1 MVAGAL
7 FGAPLYFCAMEAV
20 LREQLEDRICR
31 LTLNRPEKRNALN
44 PALVAALTDRIT
56 YHMQADETRV
66 IVLEGA
72 GEAFCAGADLAY
84 LQQIRHNSREE
95 NVADSMRLK
104 ALYALILRGP
114 KPVIAAVH
122 GPALA
127 GGCGLANA
135 CDFCFATPEASFGYT
150 ETKIGFIP
158 ALVSVF
164 LQRKINGQAARELLL
179 SGRILSA
186 TEARQLGMLTD
197 VFDAGSLITEVLR
210 FATRLAAHNSGEA
223 IALTKRLLWESSG
236 LSLDA
241 GMNHA
246 AGMNAEARSSAD
258 CIRGIDAFLNKEKI
272 SW

>member
-1 MVAGAL
+1 
-7 FGAPLYFCAMEAV
+7 MEAV
-20 LREQLEDRICR
+20 LREALEDRICR

-44 PALVAALTDRIT
+44 PALVAALTERIT
-56 YHMQADETRV
+56 HHMHDSGTRV
-66 IVLEGA
+66 IVLDGA

-84 LQQIRHNSREE
+84 LQEIRHNSREE
-95 NVADSMRLK
+95 NTADSLRLK
-104 ALYALILRGP
+104 ALYELILRGE

-135 CDFCFATPEASFGYT
+135 CDFCFAAPGASFGYT

-164 LQRKINGQAARELLL
+164 LQRKINGQQARELLL
-179 SGRILSA
+179 SGRILQA
-186 TEARQLGMLTD
+186 AEAQQMGMVTRIFPSETLQEE
-197 VFDAGSLITEVLR
+197 AMQ
-210 FATRLAAHNSGEA
+210 FAIKLAAQNSGQA

-236 LSLDA
+236 LSINE
-241 GMNHA
+241 GMNLA

>member
-1 MVAGAL
+1 
-7 FGAPLYFCAMEAV
+7 MEAV
-20 LREQLEDRICR
+20 LREEIENRICR
-31 LTLNRPEKRNALN
+31 LTLHRPEKRNALN
-44 PALVAALTDRIT
+44 PALVAGLTERIA
-56 YHMQADETRV
+56 YHMRDSGTRV

-84 LQQIRHNSREE
+84 LQEIRHNSREE
-95 NVADSMRLK
+95 NIADSMRLK
-104 ALYALILRGP
+104 ALYQLILSGP

-135 CDFCFATPEASFGYT
+135 CDFCFATPAASFGYT

-164 LQRKINGQAARELLL
+164 LQRKINGQQARELLL
-179 SGRILSA
+179 SGRILNA
-186 TEARQLGMLTD
+186 NEARELGMVSRIFEAENFMD
-197 VFDAGSLITEVLR
+197 EVLK
-210 FATRLAAHNSGEA
+210 FAGKLAAQNSGDA
-223 IALTKRLLWESSG
+223 IALTKKLLWESSG
-236 LSLDA
+236 LSMDE
-241 GMNHA
+241 GMNLA
-246 AGMNAEARSSAD
+246 AAMNTEARSSAD

>member
-1 MVAGAL
+1 
-7 FGAPLYFCAMEAV
+7 MEAV
-20 LREQLEDRICR
+20 LREEIENRICR
-31 LTLNRPEKRNALN
+31 LTLQRPEKRNALN
-44 PALVAALTDRIT
+44 PALVAELTARIA
-56 YHMQADETRV
+56 YHMQEADTRV

-84 LQQIRHNSREE
+84 LQEIRHNSREE
-95 NVADSMRLK
+95 NIADSMRLK
-104 ALYALILRGP
+104 ALYELILSGP

-135 CDFCFATPEASFGYT
+135 CDFCFATPAASFGYT

-164 LQRKINGQAARELLL
+164 LQRKINGQQARELLL
-179 SGRILSA
+179 SGRILNANEARELGMVSRI
-186 TEARQLGMLTD
+186 TEAGNLMD
-197 VFDAGSLITEVLR
+197 EVLQ
-210 FATRLAAHNSGEA
+210 FAGKLAAQNSGEA
-223 IALTKRLLWESSG
+223 IALTKRLLWQSSG
-236 LSLDA
+236 LSIDE
-241 GMNHA
+241 GMNLA
-246 AGMNAEARSSAD
+246 AAMNAEARSSAD

>member
-1 MVAGAL
+1 
-7 FGAPLYFCAMEAV
+7 MEAV
-20 LREQLEDRICR
+20 LREEIENRICR
-31 LTLNRPEKRNALN
+31 LTLQRPEKRNALN
-44 PALVAALTDRIT
+44 PALVAGLTERIA
-56 YHMQADETRV
+56 YHMQEAGTRV

-84 LQQIRHNSREE
+84 LQEIRHNSREE
-95 NVADSMRLK
+95 NIADSMRLK
-104 ALYALILRGP
+104 ALYQLILSGP

-135 CDFCFATPEASFGYT
+135 CDFCFATPAASFGYT

-164 LQRKINGQAARELLL
+164 LQRKINGQQARELLL
-179 SGRILSA
+179 SGRILNA
-186 TEARQLGMLTD
+186 NEARELGMVSRIFEAENFMD
-197 VFDAGSLITEVLR
+197 EVLK
-210 FATRLAAHNSGEA
+210 FAGKLAAQNSGDA
-223 IALTKRLLWESSG
+223 IALTKKLLWESSG
-236 LSLDA
+236 LSMDE
-241 GMNHA
+241 GMNLA
-246 AGMNAEARSSAD
+246 AAMNAEARSSAD

>member
-1 MVAGAL
+1 
-7 FGAPLYFCAMEAV
+7 MEAV
-20 LREQLEDRICR
+20 LREEIENRICR
-31 LTLNRPEKRNALN
+31 LTLHRPEKRNALN
-44 PALVAALTDRIT
+44 PALVAALTERIA
-56 YHMQADETRV
+56 YHMRDSGTRV

-84 LQQIRHNSREE
+84 LQEIRHNSREE
-95 NVADSMRLK
+95 NIADSMRLK
-104 ALYALILRGP
+104 ALYELILSGP

-135 CDFCFATPEASFGYT
+135 CDFCFATPDASFGYT

-164 LQRKINGQAARELLL
+164 LQRKINGQQARELLL
-179 SGRILSA
+179 SGRILNPN
-186 TEARQLGMLTD
+186 EARELGMVSRIFEAENFMD
-197 VFDAGSLITEVLR
+197 EVMQFAGK
-210 FATRLAAHNSGEA
+210 LAAQNSGEA

-236 LSLDA
+236 LSMDE
-241 GMNHA
+241 GMNLA
-246 AGMNAEARSSAD
+246 AAMNAEARSSTD

>member
-1 MVAGAL
+1 
-7 FGAPLYFCAMEAV
+7 MEAV
-20 LREQLEDRICR
+20 LREQSENRISR
-31 LTLNRPEKRNALN
+31 LTLHRPEKRNALN
-44 PALVAALTDRIT
+44 PALVAELTARIA
-56 YHMQADETRV
+56 YHMQDADTRV

-84 LQQIRHNSREE
+84 LQEIRYNSREE
-95 NVADSMRLK
+95 NIADSMRLK
-104 ALYALILRGP
+104 ALYELILSGP

-135 CDFCFATPEASFGYT
+135 CDFCFATPGASFGYT
-150 ETKIGFIP
+150 ETRIGFIP

-164 LQRKINGQAARELLL
+164 LQRKINGQQARELLL
-179 SGRILSA
+179 SGRILNA
-186 TEARQLGMLTD
+186 EEARGIGMVSRITKAENLMD
-197 VFDAGSLITEVLR
+197 EVMQFAGK
-210 FATRLAAHNSGEA
+210 LAAQNSGEA
-223 IALTKRLLWESSG
+223 IALTKRLLWQSSG
-236 LSLDA
+236 LSIDE
-241 GMNHA
+241 GMNLA

>member
-1 MVAGAL
+1 
-7 FGAPLYFCAMEAV
+7 MEAV
-20 LREQLEDRICR
+20 LRETVTDRICR

-44 PALVAALTDRIT
+44 PALVAALTERIAH
-56 YHMQADETRV
+56 HMHDSGTRV

-84 LQQIRHNSREE
+84 LQEIRHNSREE

-104 ALYALILRGP
+104 ALYEIILSGP

-135 CDFCFATPEASFGYT
+135 CDFCFATTEASFGYT

-164 LQRKINGQAARELLL
+164 LQRKINGQQARELLI

-186 TEARQLGMLTD
+186 EEARELGMVTRICQPETLTED
-197 VFDAGSLITEVLR
+197 LNQFAGK
-210 FATRLAAHNSGEA
+210 LAAQNSGQA

-236 LSLDA
+236 LSMDE
-241 GMNHA
+241 GMKLA